1 MKRALKLSSATLA
14 AATALAC
21 APLASAS
28 EAPAPAPAEQ
38 AELTVTTFAA
48 GVIGD
53 TFECGGAIGK
63 LWCKK

>member
-1 MKRALKLSSATLA
+1 MKRALKLSSAALA

-28 EAPAPAPAEQ
+28 EASAPAEQ
-38 AELTVTTFAA
+38 TELTVTTFAA